1 MADPAQQLSS
11 RGEPRA
17 PWTLVLVAVLGLW
30 AARGVLVLSQA
41 DVFGYEEFAKAAL
54 GRALLDDLGVE
65 HYRLAYHY
73 YELGGFLF
81 SHLDALCFMLIGPSL
96 LALKIVALAWQT
108 ALLVVVLLL
117 AHRAF
122 GSRGATLSALM
133 FVLAPESLQ
142 KLSLLALGIHFESI
156 LFHAWILLQ
165 AGRIAVDASARKR
178 DFAVLGLACGLGL
191 SMDLT
196 TLAACLCAALTVVAW
211 APRSLAGGRWLWL
224 IGGLIVGMLPWIL
237 MAIQVGPAI
246 LDLHGEQ
253 LGSGKSWSAV
263 FAQLGNF
270 ATSLFQGR
278 TALDLIDLVLRGLLF
293 LWGLTLIVRGTRSQ
307 QNWARLLFAHLAIF
321 CAAYVAS
328 RLAVGRVMHYNEFSR
343 PSVAWL
349 SFCLLSAGALA
360 CALRGPSMLKVM
372 LARAAVVALVSLGL
386 RSLVVAMGPL
396 PPSRWGESFA
406 TLASTSG
413 CTYGQS
419 MSELYSHLEGS
430 PKERVAIMLR
440 LSEPSRERL
449 EPQLGNAVICSQVAS
464 LDEGLSMARELGG
477 EHWQG
482 FALGLGRIVL
492 RESNRD
498 IQQVAGI
505 LARFDAEEQ
514 RVLFEAGGRFA
525 MSSATALESL
535 AGDIAAAW
543 QARLPEA
550 WFEGQGYRLGQV
562 HVVDAQVPFHRLKS
576 IHPGYDRRAGFEF
589 IAKQP
594 QAVRAALERGWMR
607 ALNEQEIR

>member
-1 MADPAQQLSS
+1 MADPAQQPSG
-11 RGEPRA
+11 RGEPRT

-30 AARGVLVLSQA
+30 VARGVLVLSQA

-122 GSRGATLSALM
+122 GSRGAMLSALI

-165 AGRIAVDASARKR
+165 AGRIAVDGCTRKR
-178 DFAVLGLACGLGL
+178 DFAGLGLACGLGL

-196 TLAACLCAALTVVAW
+196 TLAACLCAALAVGTW
-211 APRSLAGGRWLWL
+211 APRSLARGRWLWL
-224 IGGLIVGMLPWIL
+224 SGGLVVGMLPWIV

-246 LDLHGEQ
+246 LDLHGER
-253 LGSGKSWSAV
+253 LGAGKTWSEV
-263 FAQLGNF
+263 FAQLGDF
-270 ATSLFQGR
+270 VASLFQGR
-278 TALDLIDLVLRGLLF
+278 TALDWIDLCLRLLLF
-293 LWGLTLIVRGTRSQ
+293 VCGLALIMRGTRAQ

-343 PSVAWL
+343 PSPAWL
-349 SFCLLSAGALA
+349 PFSLLSAGALA
-360 CALRGPSMLKVM
+360 YALRGSSMFKVM
-372 LARAAVVALVSLGL
+372 LARTAVVALVCLGL

-396 PPSRWGESFA
+396 PISRWGESFA

-430 PKERVAIMLR
+430 PRERVAIMLR
-440 LSEPSRERL
+440 LTEPSRERL
-449 EPQLGNAVICSQVAS
+449 EPQLGSAVICSQVAS
-464 LDEGLSMARELGG
+464 LDEGLTMARDLGG
-477 EHWQG
+477 EEWQG
-482 FALGLGRIVL
+482 FALGLGRLVL

-498 IQQVAGI
+498 VRKVSGI
-505 LARFDAEEQ
+505 LARFNAEEQ

-525 MSSATALESL
+525 MTSGTALESL
-535 AGDIAAAW
+535 NDDVDAAW
-543 QARLPEA
+543 QAKLPQA

-562 HVVDAQVPFHRLKS
+562 HIVDAKVPFHQLKS
-576 IHPGYDRRAGFEF
+576 IHPGYDRRAGEEF
-589 IAKQP
+589 IARQP
-594 QAVRAALERGWMR
+594 EEVRAALERGWIR
-607 ALNEQEIR
+607 ALNEQEVR